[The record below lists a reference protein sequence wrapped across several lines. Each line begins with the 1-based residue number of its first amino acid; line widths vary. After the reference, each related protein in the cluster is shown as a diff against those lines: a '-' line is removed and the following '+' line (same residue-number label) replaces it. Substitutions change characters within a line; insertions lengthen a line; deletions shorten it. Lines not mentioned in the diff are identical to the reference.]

1 MLVRA
6 LVSFAGIKVSMYQG
20 QIQEVADGEILQD
33 LLKAKY
39 VEPVEVVEAEV
50 KEVKKTAKKA
60 AKKR

>member
-6 LVSFAGIKVSMYQG
+6 LVSFAGTKVSMYQG
-20 QIQEVADGEILQD
+20 QVQEVADDEFLQD
-33 LLKAKY
+33 LLRAKY
-39 VEPVEVVEAEV
+39 VEPIEVVEAEV